1 MSKMSASTNDML
13 RYRYST
19 VLSQWWHE
27 SGDAGA
33 IVITE
38 DIVISGI
45 VITRFYCIA
54 SLVLEID
61 KIVQRFKLTKKV
73 PTYIHNPY
81 SNSRL
86 S

>member
-19 VLSQWWHE
+19 VLSQWW
-27 SGDAGA
+27 GDAGA

-45 VITRFYCIA
+45 VIARFYCTRDFVE
-54 SLVLEID
+54 LC
-61 KIVQRFKLTKKV
+61 V
-73 PTYIHNPY
+73 PGNGCF
-81 SNSRL
+81 
-86 S
+86 